1 MIGVRVRVDGDAP
14 VFLIPVGRL
23 EEVGQQ
29 GPELLPR
36 LSGEGEAVAI
46 AVVHLGHGGGSWT
59 EELPLAGNFGQVL

>member
-29 GPELLPR
+29 SPELLPR
-36 LSGEGEAVAI
+36 LSGEGAL
-46 AVVHLGHGGGSWT
+46 HQSNWKYNS
-59 EELPLAGNFGQVL
+59 LP